1 MKINETLDYFL
12 DLKNKTEQKAEKRI
26 YEKFVGILSDLKH
39 RDLTEK
45 QLDLLETELNKLIL
59 KPETDNKKKFL
70 ELKLAVLEKFLRD
83 NLSLVSEGYYCGYG
97 ICFGM
102 LAGVMAQFYFG
113 LFSMLGGMLIGII
126 IGGIMD
132 SEARKQGRVLKT
144 KVTE

>member
-70 ELKLAVLEKFLRD
+70 EQKLAVLEKFLRD

>member
-12 DLKNKTEQKAEKRI
+12 DLKNRTEQKAEKRI

-45 QLDLLETELNKLIL
+45 QLDLIETELNKLIL